1 MKDFVLASEA
11 VTAGHPDKLCDQISD
26 AMIDAC
32 LMASP
37 PIGCNAECAIASG
50 IVFLS
55 IRHGA
60 SLAVDPADLARRVLG
75 EAGYPETEG
84 PSRTTVMLDLVEAA
98 ELTGPVPP
106 AEMRCGHMTTAFGY
120 ACNHTDERLPWPIW
134 AAHAI
139 AAELERQIGT
149 GPFAKLTPDAEV
161 QVAARFEDRRP
172 VALSAVALNVF
183 AAGAAALDGEFT
195 AQLREQ
201 VVEPALERTPI
212 RPDATT
218 RFVVRR
224 APGSGG
230 STAHAGLTGRKGAN
244 DTYGGFVRQSSSA
257 LSGKDPS
264 RIDRVAAY
272 AARQAA
278 VSAVA
283 AGLADEC
290 EVQLSY
296 VASDREPI
304 SFEVDSFATGIVP
317 DAEIAATLARG
328 LDFGIG
334 AIVER
339 LALWDLPR
347 QHGGRF
353 YRDLARATHVGR
365 SDLALPWDA
374 PVTLR

>member
-1 MKDFVLASEA
+1 MKDFVLTSEA
-11 VTAGHPDKLCDQISD
+11 MTAGHPDKLCDQISD

-55 IRHGA
+55 IRHGPG
-60 SLAVDPADLARRVLG
+60 LEVDPADLARRVLG
-75 EAGYPETEG
+75 EAGYPEAEG
-84 PSRTTVMLDLVEAA
+84 PGRTTVMLDLVEAA
-98 ELTGPVPP
+98 ELEGPIA
-106 AEMRCGHMTTAFGY
+106 AEAMRTSHMTTAFGY
-120 ACNHTDERLPWPIW
+120 ACDQTAERLPWPIW
-134 AAHAI
+134 AAHRIRGQLEQAI
-139 AAELERQIGT
+139 GKP
-149 GPFAKLTPDAEV
+149 PFTALTPDAEV
-161 QVAARFEDRRP
+161 QVAVRFAERRP
-172 VALSAVALNVF
+172 VALAAVALNVF
-183 AAGAAALDGEFT
+183 TTEASEPDDALA
-195 AQLREQ
+195 AQLRAR
-201 VVEPALERTPI
+201 VVAPALEAAAI
-212 RPDATT
+212 RPDAAT

-224 APGSGG
+224 VPGAGG
-230 STAHAGLTGRKGAN
+230 SKAHAGLTGRKVAN

-264 RIDRVAAY
+264 RIDRIAAY

-283 AGLADEC
+283 AGLAREC

-296 VASDREPI
+296 VAGDREPI

-317 DAEIAATLARG
+317 DPEIAATLAG
-328 LDFGIG
+328 TLDFRIG

-347 QHGGRF
+347 RHNGRF

-365 SDLALPWDA
+365 SDLALPWDV

>member
-37 PIGCNAECAIASG
+37 PIGCTAECAIASG

-55 IRHGA
+55 IRHGRG
-60 SLAVDPADLARRVLG
+60 LAVDPAELARRVLG
-75 EAGYPETEG
+75 DAGYPEAAA
-84 PSRTTVMLDLVEAA
+84 PRRTTVMLDLVEVG
-98 ELTGPVPP
+98 ELIGPVPP
-106 AEMRCGHMTTAFGY
+106 AELRCGHMTTAFGY
-120 ACNHTDERLPWPIW
+120 ACDHTDERLPWPIW

-139 AAELERQIGT
+139 AAELERQIGK
-149 GPFAKLTPDAEV
+149 GPFARLTPDAEV
-161 QVAARFEDRRP
+161 QIAARFEDRRP

-183 AAGAAALDGEFT
+183 AADAAELDGELS
-195 AQLREQ
+195 ARLRAQ

-212 RPDATT
+212 RPDAST

-224 APGSGG
+224 APGIGG

-278 VSAVA
+278 ASAVA
-283 AGLADEC
+283 AGLAREC

-296 VASDREPI
+296 VAGDRAPI
-304 SFEVDSFATGIVP
+304 SFEVDSFTTGSVP
-317 DAEIAATLARG
+317 DAEIAAILARA

-347 QHGGRF
+347 RHGGRF

-365 SDLALPWDA
+365 RDLVLPWDT
-374 PVTLR
+374 PVPLR